1 MIKLNGII
9 KINIK
14 DKESYKC
21 KFNDERLS
29 LELEEYIKSEMQMVK
44 LKDKVTI
51 EIYSDFEMDDKEK
64 ETLAFLIKNT
74 YKDDIDEIRIYNK
87 SLKVKDSLMLTFG
100 TFLIIIYYFFENIK
114 FVNEYLI
121 IVGGF
126 FIWKA
131 LENFMLLEMENRI
144 KIKKKKQLLYSKIKF
159 MD

>member
-1 MIKLNGII
+1 MNGII

-14 DKESYKC
+14 DKESHKC

-51 EIYSDFEMDDKEK
+51 EIYSDFEMDDKGK
-64 ETLAFLIKNT
+64 EILAFLIKNT

-100 TFLIIIYYFFENIK
+100 TFLIVIYYFFENIK